1 MQKKINIVLFFFI
14 LTLSTSCGFKK
25 INQDR
30 PLIHLQKIEINGENR
45 IAYAIKNNIIL
56 LSNKDAVDKVNVRL
70 DILTSKSN
78 KIKDKRGRVTRYT
91 LKINGDLFLKNARTQ
106 ETINKSFSKT
116 VDYDT
121 GQNYSNTIN
130 NEKNASKILVRQLS
144 VEITNFIILT
154 FKTK

>member
-106 ETINKSFSKT
+106 ETIN
-116 VDYDT
+116 
-121 GQNYSNTIN
+121 